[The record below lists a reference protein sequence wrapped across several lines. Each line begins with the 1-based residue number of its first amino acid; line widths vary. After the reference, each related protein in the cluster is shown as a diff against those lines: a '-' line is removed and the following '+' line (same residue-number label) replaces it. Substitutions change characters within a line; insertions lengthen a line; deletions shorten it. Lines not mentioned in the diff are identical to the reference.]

1 MNALS
6 FFFADII
13 TVTISTIISITT
25 VTCCLLLAACCLLL
39 VGLSKSGCYYVEL
52 LSV

>member
-25 VTCCLLLAACCLLL
+25 VACCLLLAACWLIKIRVLL
-39 VGLSKSGCYYVEL
+39 C
-52 LSV
+52 